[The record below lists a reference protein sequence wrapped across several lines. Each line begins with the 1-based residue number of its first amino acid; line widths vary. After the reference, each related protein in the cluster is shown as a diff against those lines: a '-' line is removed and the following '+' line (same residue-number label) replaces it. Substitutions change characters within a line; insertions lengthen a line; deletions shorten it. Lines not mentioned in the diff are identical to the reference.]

1 MKVIYE
7 SISVDELKELATNY
21 YGDMV
26 KAVADVDRRIIAID
40 AELHADLEHELLN
53 EGSSQESLWGYNIYP
68 ETDGEDYIEF
78 DSLINIR
85 PRQGNRSRD
94 VEDQNIR
101 KAIISLTDER
111 IRR

>member
-40 AELHADLEHELLN
+40 AELHADLEHELLS
-53 EGSSQESLWGYNIYP
+53 EGSLQESLWGYNIYP
-68 ETDGEDYIEF
+68 EADGEDYIEF